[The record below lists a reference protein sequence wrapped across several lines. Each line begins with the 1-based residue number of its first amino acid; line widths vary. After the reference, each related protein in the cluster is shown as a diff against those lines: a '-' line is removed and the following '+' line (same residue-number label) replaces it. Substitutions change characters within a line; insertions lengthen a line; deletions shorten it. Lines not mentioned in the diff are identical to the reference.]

1 MRKPIIAGNW
11 KMNKTPCEGAEL
23 VEALKAKVADA
34 KCDVVVCVPFVDL
47 MAVAAAAKGSNIKV
61 GAQNMH
67 WEKSGAYT
75 GEISADMLKAVGAE
89 YVIVG
94 HSERRQYFAE
104 TDETVNKKVL
114 CAVAN
119 GLTPIICVGES
130 LQQRENGETDALV
143 SSQTV
148 KALAGL
154 TGEQV
159 KEIVIAYE
167 PIWAIGT
174 GKTAT
179 DEQANETI
187 GVIRKAIEGAYGK
200 EVADATRI
208 QYGGSMNAKNCA
220 GLMAQEEIDGGL
232 IGGASLKAEDFSIIV
247 AAATAT
253 VK

>member
-23 VEALKAKVADA
+23 VR
-34 KCDVVVCVPFVDL
+34 
-47 MAVAAAAKGSNIKV
+47 
-61 GAQNMH
+61 GAQGQGRGRQVRGRRLRAVCGPYGGRGGGPRAAT
-67 WEKSGAYT
+67 SRSARRTCTGRRAAYT

-89 YVIVG
+89 YVVLG

-167 PIWAIGT
+167 PIWAHRHGQD
-174 GKTAT
+174 GHRRAGQR
-179 DEQANETI
+179 DHRRHPQ
-187 GVIRKAIEGAYGK
+187 GHRGRVR
-200 EVADATRI
+200 
-208 QYGGSMNAKNCA
+208 QGG
-220 GLMAQEEIDGGL
+220 GRRHPHP
-232 IGGASLKAEDFSIIV
+232 V
-247 AAATAT
+247 RRAA
-253 VK
+253 